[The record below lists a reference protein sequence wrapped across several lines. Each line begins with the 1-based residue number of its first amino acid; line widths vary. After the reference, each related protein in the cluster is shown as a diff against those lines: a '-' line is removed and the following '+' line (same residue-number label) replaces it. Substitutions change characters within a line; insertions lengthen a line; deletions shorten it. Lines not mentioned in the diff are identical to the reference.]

1 MLLEYKMV
9 QKQRSKTREEFII
22 RIGPQLMEIIKE
34 QMKSIKNVTYGVV
47 KDSPWEAGEIIAMKF
62 KGKI

>member
-1 MLLEYKMV
+1 MV
-9 QKQRSKTREEFII
+9 QKQRSTKRTEFII
-22 RIGPQLMEIIKE
+22 RIGPKLMEVIKE

-62 KGKI
+62 KGEV

>member
-1 MLLEYKMV
+1 MP
-9 QKQRSKTREEFII
+9 QKERTKKRIEFII
-22 RIGPQLMEIIKE
+22 RIGPELMELIREQMRNIKE
-34 QMKSIKNVTYGVV
+34 VTYGVV